1 MHMYIVSSKN
11 LNDTVAAFRSFTFYA
26 KNLSKKYPGFE
37 ESAFYMAGEMLAAYF
52 KKYMYKSK

>member
-1 MHMYIVSSKN
+1 MYIVSSKN